1 MQNIPHM
8 KTTLILLFFVSYG
21 TIKAGDNPALTYI
34 EKYKSI
40 AISEMERTG
49 IPASIKLAQG
59 LLESGSGSSTLAV
72 EAKNHFGIKCG
83 GAWSGQTFYREDD
96 DHDDKGNLIKSCF
109 RKFDNASE
117 SFYAH
122 SAFLTDQNRYAFLFN
137 LTQGDY
143 EGWAYGL
150 KKAGYATDKAYP
162 SKLINLI
169 HKYELYQYDGAQGE
183 PILATVPEPVS
194 IEKGQP
200 QASDNVEYKP
210 SNTSNS
216 ERTSSNRT
224 KKVLREDQHYHRVQK
239 GETIAEIAMIYDLD
253 ETKIR
258 LRNRIP
264 RDAEPLDGERL
275 YLKKKISI
283 LNRPAF
289 TRTPIEGTAAVDEEY
304 IF

>member
-1 MQNIPHM
+1 M
-8 KTTLILLFFVSYG
+8 KATLILLFFVSYG
-21 TIKAGDNPALTYI
+21 TIEAGDNPALAYI

-59 LLESGSGSSTLAV
+59 LLESGSGSSTLAL
-72 EAKNHFGIKCG
+72 EANNHFGIKCG
-83 GAWSGQTFYREDD
+83 GAWSGATFYREDD

-109 RKFDNASE
+109 RKFDNPSQ

-122 SAFLTDQNRYAFLFN
+122 SAFLTDQGRYEFLFN
-137 LTQGDY
+137 LPQGDY

-162 SKLINLI
+162 SKLISLI
-169 HKYELYQYDGAQGE
+169 HKYELYQFDTTQDE
-183 PILATVPEPVS
+183 PILATVPEAVS
-194 IEKGQP
+194 IEEESQG
-200 QASDNVEYKP
+200 SDIVEYKP
-210 SNTSNS
+210 T
-216 ERTSSNRT
+216 TSSDLLEGERQR
-224 KKVLREDQHYHRVQK
+224 KELPVDQNYHRVQK
-239 GETIAEIAMIYDLD
+239 GQTILEIAMIYDLN

-264 RDAEPLDGERL
+264 KDAEPLDGERI

-283 LNRPAF
+283 LQRPAF
-289 TRTPIEGTAAVDEEY
+289 TRAPIEGTAAVDEEY